1 MKAFS
6 FRESFFFCDKLFNLK
21 KKSKKK
27 SSRSKILFPLILIL
41 LIGSCVAYLYFDI
54 YKPIQRKKVVQHFL
68 SERPANYT
76 SVGIDVSHHQGKI
89 NWEKLFKKYQYDTIV
104 QFVYCKATEGSDHLD
119 REFQYNRSKLLEL
132 GIRNGAYH
140 FFTFSSS
147 PEDQAKHFLS
157 QWKTNES
164 DLPPVLDI
172 EIEGPNDKEFLKSIK
187 IWLDYV
193 ENETGRR
200 PVIYTSKHFYETKF
214 KTQFLDYKFWVA
226 AYSDTSFKFDDR
238 IIHWQYTDKAK
249 LSGIKGN
256 IDANVSVLFNELK
269 KDEFIIDKF

>member
-1 MKAFS
+1 M
-6 FRESFFFCDKLFNLK
+6 
-21 KKSKKK
+21 
-27 SSRSKILFPLILIL
+27 
-41 LIGSCVAYLYFDI
+41 
-54 YKPIQRKKVVQHFL
+54 
-68 SERPANYT
+68 
-76 SVGIDVSHHQGKI
+76 
-89 NWEKLFKKYQYDTIV
+89 
-104 QFVYCKATEGSDHLD
+104 D

-140 FFTFSSS
+140 FFTFTSY

-157 QWKTNES
+157 QWKIYDN

-172 EIEGPNDKEFLKSIK
+172 EIEGRNDKEFYDAIK

-214 KTQFLDYKFWVA
+214 KTQFLDYKFWIA
-226 AYSDTSFKFDDR
+226 AYSDSTLKFDDR

-249 LSGIKGN
+249 LPGIKGK
-256 IDANVSVLFNELK
+256 IDANVSILFKEENKE
-269 KDEFIIDKF
+269 EFIIDNF

>member
-1 MKAFS
+1 MPYFFS
-6 FRESFFFCDKLFNLK
+6 LK

-27 SSRSKILFPLILIL
+27 SSRSKTLLPLFL
-41 LIGSCVAYLYFDI
+41 LLAVGLSITYLYHEI
-54 YKPIQRKKVVQHFL
+54 YKPIQRKKVIQHFL
-68 SERPANYT
+68 SERPGDFA

-89 NWEKLFKKYQYDTIV
+89 NWEKLFQYYHYDTVI

-119 REFQYNRSKLLEL
+119 REFHYNRSKLLEL
-132 GIRNGAYH
+132 DIRNGAYH
-140 FFTFSSS
+140 FFTFTSS
-147 PEDQAKHFLS
+147 PEDQAKHFLN
-157 QWKTNES
+157 QWKINDN

-172 EIEGPNDKEFLKSIK
+172 EIEGRNDKEFYNAIK

-214 KTQFLDYKFWVA
+214 KTQFLDYKFWIA
-226 AYSDTSFKFDDR
+226 AYSDSTLKFDDR

-249 LSGIKGN
+249 LPGIKGK
-256 IDANVSVLFNELK
+256 IDANVSILFKE
-269 KDEFIIDKF
+269 E